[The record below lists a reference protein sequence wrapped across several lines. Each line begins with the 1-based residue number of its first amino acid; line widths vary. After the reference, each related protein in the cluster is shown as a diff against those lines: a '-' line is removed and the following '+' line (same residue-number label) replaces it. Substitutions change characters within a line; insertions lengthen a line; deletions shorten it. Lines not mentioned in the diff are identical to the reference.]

1 MKKKIE
7 KYESKQPWELPNP
20 WHFQQKLR
28 GGRIH
33 KKKKGE
39 IPRKQKYKKIDY

>member
-1 MKKKIE
+1 MKY
-7 KYESKQPWELPNP
+7 KYETKPWQLPNP

-39 IPRKQKYKKIDY
+39 IPRRAKYKNKDTYDY

>member
-1 MKKKIE
+1 MSKIQE
-7 KYESKQPWELPNP
+7 QPNIPNEFHRIIKY
-20 WHFQQKLR
+20 R

-39 IPRKQKYKKIDY
+39 IPRKLKYKNKDLE